1 MDGHSAQKT
10 YPRAATTS
18 HTPSDVKY
26 DPNTGLLKFTLNNHG
41 FLPHTYIKIADNSL
55 AFSCKKDT
63 HRFTPTGV
71 DYNPTTGDMV
81 LEFGVSHGLIPN
93 HDMIKI
99 TPESITLTCE
109 FNSDGNTTPK
119 SYPRAS
125 GTGANAGTPDA
136 AYDVPVTITDTTKTS
151 ITINV
156 GTSSDTSEHRFDSAT
171 SGALISGGGY
181 THTFTGAA
189 NNSVNRAQ
197 VLSGG
202 NYIHTFVSSP
212 GGGVSKKRDRAFD
225 TSIPVVGG
233 RTGSF

>member
-93 HDMIKI
+93 QDMIKI
-99 TPESITLTCE
+99 TPESITLTCD

-119 SYPRAS
+119 SYPRA
-125 GTGANAGTPDA
+125 TGAATSTGRDY
-136 AYDVPVTITDTTKTS
+136 AYDTYLNITSVTSTS
-151 ITINV
+151 ITVNV
-156 GTSSDTSEHRFDSAT
+156 NGGQGAVTDTSVH
-171 SGALISGGGY
+171 
-181 THTFTGAA
+181 
-189 NNSVNRAQ
+189 N
-197 VLSGG
+197 
-202 NYIHTFVSSP
+202 FVSASTDCITAID
-212 GGGVSKKRDRAFD
+212 VSSHSYPRSTD
-225 TSIPVVGG
+225 PVSGKWLKIHD
-233 RTGSF
+233 